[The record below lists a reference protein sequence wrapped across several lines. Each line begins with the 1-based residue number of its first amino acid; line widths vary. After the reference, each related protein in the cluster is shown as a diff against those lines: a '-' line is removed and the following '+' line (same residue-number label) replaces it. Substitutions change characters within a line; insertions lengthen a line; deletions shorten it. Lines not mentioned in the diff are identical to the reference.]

1 MASGQ
6 EMDATKEVLVVGNEG
21 DNAATAADI
30 DLNIDDF
37 VVDMEING
45 SEAEL
50 EADAENEDEP
60 GSDEEFGGGPESLEL
75 VSYVDAD
82 DAGDKQ
88 SPTSTG
94 GYVFVYRGDAVSWT
108 SQRIK
113 CAMLSLTE
121 SEYVAATE
129 AGKEGRRLRFL
140 LAEFR

>member
-60 GSDEEFGGGPESLEL
+60 GSDEG
-75 VSYVDAD
+75 VSNETVNIA
-82 DAGDKQ
+82 
-88 SPTSTG
+88 
-94 GYVFVYRGDAVSWT
+94 R
-108 SQRIK
+108 
-113 CAMLSLTE
+113 
-121 SEYVAATE
+121 E
-129 AGKEGRRLRFL
+129 A
-140 LAEFR
+140 